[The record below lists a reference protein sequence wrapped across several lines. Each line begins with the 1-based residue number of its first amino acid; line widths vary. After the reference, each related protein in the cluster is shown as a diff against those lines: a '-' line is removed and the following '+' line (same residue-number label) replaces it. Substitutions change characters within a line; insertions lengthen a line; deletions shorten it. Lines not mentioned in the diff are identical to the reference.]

1 MTDPIVELA
10 GMLDSGTLSGDVMGT
25 AAGASSGGQVQ
36 VMVGPN
42 AIQCTDLPSKPAAA
56 GDTLIIR
63 SGNAP
68 AVVRN
73 LTREKNPP
81 PAPPDVAVN
90 QNLATVDQRITTIP
104 QYASSGTYDFTI
116 GTVSVSLTGDA
127 QTIQIPN
134 LTQIQNYTRDLAAGS
149 RGQAGDQNND
159 RAALTQAAADLN
171 VLRSD
176 VTALA
181 TKQNVDRTDMMAIGN
196 TLNNLIEKLKAGG
209 YIS

>member
-10 GMLDSGTLSGDVMGT
+10 GMLDSGTTSGEVMGT
-25 AAGASSGGQVQ
+25 AAAASSGGQVQ

-42 AIQCTDLPSKPAAA
+42 AIACTDLPSKPAAA
-56 GDTLIIR
+56 GDTLVIR

-68 AVVRN
+68 VVVRN

-81 PAPPDVAVN
+81 VAPPDTSVN
-90 QNLATVDQRITTIP
+90 QALSTVDQRTTSIP
-104 QYASSGTYDFTI
+104 QYASSGVYDYSI

-134 LTQIQNYTRDLAAGS
+134 VTEIRNYLRDLATGS
-149 RGQAGDQNND
+149 RAQAGDQNTD
-159 RAALTQAAADLN
+159 RAALTQAATDLN

-176 VTALA
+176 VTGVA
-181 TKQNVDRTDMMAIGN
+181 TNTNLDRTNLMQIGN
-196 TLNNLIEKLKAGG
+196 TLNNLIAQLKAGG